1 MASYLY
7 EYSAMTI
14 GQEFGINPGEAEG
27 NYGVAILLDII
38 QQLNAARLGA
48 SQLNEDVLLYTID
61 MALSEA
67 RTVLTRS
74 RLGVS

>member
-1 MASYLY
+1 MSSYLY

-14 GQEFGINPGEAEG
+14 GQEFRINPGEAEG
-27 NYGVAILLDII
+27 NYGAAVLLDVI

-48 SQLNEDVLLYTID
+48 SQLNEDVLLYIID

-74 RLGVS
+74 RLRAS

>member
-7 EYSAMTI
+7 EYSAMTSD
-14 GQEFGINPGEAEG
+14 QEFGINPGEAEG
-27 NYGVAILLDII
+27 NYGAAILLDVI

-48 SQLNEDVLLYTID
+48 SQLNEDVLLYAID

-67 RTVLTRS
+67 RTVLTRT